1 MKEIKVKYE
10 KNGKHF
16 EILVNEK
23 VFDYLEGK
31 VNIKEVLII
40 EEVFRDVNKG
50 ERASEED
57 LMSVFGTDNIEKI
70 AEEMIK
76 KGYIQIP
83 TEIRRKWVEEKRKQI
98 IDFIAKN
105 AIDPK
110 TKLPI
115 PPQRIELALE
125 QIKYNIDPFKGVEKQ
140 AEEIVKKMIMIMPI
154 KFERIKLA
162 IKIPG
167 EYYGKIY
174 NFIMK
179 EAELKK
185 EEWTNEGDWIAVV
198 EIPGGFKVKF
208 IDELSRLTDGNALI
222 KEL

>member
-31 VNIKEVLII
+31 VSIKEVLIV
-40 EEVFRDVNKG
+40 EEVFRDINKG

-57 LMSVFGTDNIEKI
+57 LLSVFETTNIEKI
-70 AEEMIK
+70 AEEIIK
-76 KGYIQIP
+76 NGYIQIP

-125 QIKYNIDPFKGVEKQ
+125 QVKVKIDPFKGVEKQ
-140 AEEIVKKMIMIMPI
+140 AEEIVKKLVLVMPI
-154 KFERIKLA
+154 KFEKIKLA
-162 IKIPG
+162 IKVPG

-174 NFIMK
+174 NFIHK
-179 EAELKK
+179 EAKIK
-185 EEWTNEGDWIAVV
+185 NEEWTNEGDWIAIV

-208 IDELSRLTDGNALI
+208 IDELSRLTNGEI
-222 KEL
+222 QVKEL

>member
-31 VNIKEVLII
+31 VSIKEVLIV
-40 EEVFRDVNKG
+40 EEVFRDISKG

-57 LMSVFGTDNIEKI
+57 LLSVFETTNIEKI

-76 KGYIQIP
+76 NGYIQIP

-125 QIKYNIDPFKGVEKQ
+125 QVKVKIDPFKGVEKQ
-140 AEEIVKKMIMIMPI
+140 AEEIVKKLILVMPI
-154 KFERIKLA
+154 KFEKIKLA
-162 IKIPG
+162 IKVPG
-167 EYYGKIY
+167 EYYGKVY
-174 NFIMK
+174 NFIHK
-179 EAELKK
+179 EAKIK
-185 EEWTNEGDWIAVV
+185 NEEWTNEGDWIAIV

-208 IDELSRLTDGNALI
+208 IDELSRLTNGEI
-222 KEL
+222 QVKEL

>member
-31 VNIKEVLII
+31 VSIKEVLII